1 MAVDGAW
8 ENLLEVQAFKFR
20 DRLAYSWHEKGEI
33 KAGISFSDL
42 LKTSD
47 LIAARLQSQFKPGER
62 IALIF
67 GPGLDFI
74 EAFFGCTRAG
84 LVPVPLSP
92 SLGRHQFAPILP
104 ILINCQ
110 AAAVLGPELLWK
122 RQQSHAKSA
131 EQIHDFIWLNW
142 ASVKAE
148 AQDLMGVRQPVS
160 QGDIAFLQYTSGST
174 GNPRGVIVGH
184 ANVLHNLQQILD
196 RCASNRPRKILSWL
210 PHFHDMGLIGGIL
223 HALYTG
229 SESLLMAPS
238 EFMRRPTLWLEM
250 INSSRV
256 DFSMG
261 PESALNLVQ
270 RAAGPDLVE
279 TLDLSCLEC
288 LVCGSEPIRRT
299 ILDRF
304 LKTLAPAGLSPNCI
318 LSAYGLAEATLMTT
332 ASRHL
337 YNSSDSHLKI
347 CAEADL
353 ARSGI
358 SIDGQTIRI
367 VDSKTMAQVPDGSEG
382 LIMVKG
388 PSVNR
393 GYWNSPDANATGFD
407 KAIFNEQG
415 AEEKGYLNTGDLGL
429 LDEGQLYVTGRI
441 KDLIIVGGRNIHPG
455 DVEAVVRSLSSRFAS
470 SRCICFGILTPERD
484 ERLVILIESQSKR
497 LSPGDEM
504 LLSSVA
510 TQISGNFGVQVDCVY
525 LLEPNA
531 LPITTSGKVRRLD
544 AKQQY
549 CASGFNPMARWPQ
562 ESIEV
567 INANIVLPII
577 KLELAS
583 LTGQDP
589 LLIEAGQ
596 TLKEFAIGSL
606 QLAELKIALD
616 QQLQTDLPI
625 GPFLDDLTLRQLA
638 ERLCELMAAE
648 GQAKADAVFDDSPA
662 LRGLMLAG
670 LPDHLRQLQ
679 IEHGDWLSLRW
690 GRQVIHLL
698 SDPSEVQQLILRPP
712 TEFIRGKLVEGIR
725 MVTDGT
731 NLFNT
736 EGQAWHSERQ
746 RAQPLLTRQAV
757 ESMAGDFATISQG
770 CLLER
775 KGENKSAALDL
786 ADLCSSIT
794 LKITLH
800 KLFGQ
805 ISAATAQ
812 KVAVALS
819 SERDWRLPLH
829 YLGYSELREATAA
842 MATTSA
848 DAAKASMGS
857 LRPELEV
864 LVYGSIDALLASSDP
879 TPCLLAAY
887 LADPEVQAMDPGD
900 RRHYLRS
907 VMLSLVLAGLD
918 TTGSGLFFC
927 LDLVARHPDSQRLV
941 REEVKTAFGDGEIS
955 PTDLPRQ
962 LPYTLAAVQE
972 ALRLYPPVWFLG
984 REAVITTTVMGQPV
998 SPGDIVLTSPYVIH
1012 RHPGHWN
1019 EPDQFRPERFLKQP
1033 TGGSGSHLY
1042 MPFGIGP
1049 RTCVGRWLALYEMSL
1064 ALAALVQKH
1073 HLISEGEAM
1082 PELSSYF
1089 TLRTLKPIKLRV
1101 EALG

>member
-1 MAVDGAW
+1 
-8 ENLLEVQAFKFR
+8 
-20 DRLAYSWHEKGEI
+20 
-33 KAGISFSDL
+33 
-42 LKTSD
+42 
-47 LIAARLQSQFKPGER
+47 
-62 IALIF
+62 
-67 GPGLDFI
+67 
-74 EAFFGCTRAG
+74 
-84 LVPVPLSP
+84 
-92 SLGRHQFAPILP
+92 
-104 ILINCQ
+104 
-110 AAAVLGPELLWK
+110 
-122 RQQSHAKSA
+122 
-131 EQIHDFIWLNW
+131 
-142 ASVKAE
+142 
-148 AQDLMGVRQPVS
+148 
-160 QGDIAFLQYTSGST
+160 
-174 GNPRGVIVGH
+174 
-184 ANVLHNLQQILD
+184 
-196 RCASNRPRKILSWL
+196 
-210 PHFHDMGLIGGIL
+210 
-223 HALYTG
+223 
-229 SESLLMAPS
+229 
-238 EFMRRPTLWLEM
+238 
-250 INSSRV
+250 
-256 DFSMG
+256 
-261 PESALNLVQ
+261 
-270 RAAGPDLVE
+270 
-279 TLDLSCLEC
+279 
-288 LVCGSEPIRRT
+288 
-299 ILDRF
+299 
-304 LKTLAPAGLSPNCI
+304 
-318 LSAYGLAEATLMTT
+318 MTT

-337 YNSSDSHLKI
+337 YYSSDSDLKVFV
-347 CAEADL
+347 EADL
-353 ARSGI
+353 ASSGS

-367 VDSKTMAQVPDGSEG
+367 VDSKTIAQLPEGSEG

-393 GYWNSPDANATGFD
+393 GYWNSPDANATAFD
-407 KAIFNEQG
+407 QAIFNEQG
-415 AEEKGYLNTGDLGL
+415 EEEQGYLNTGDLGL
-429 LDEGQLYVTGRI
+429 LINGQLYVTGRI
-441 KDLIIVGGRNIHPG
+441 KDLIIVGGRNIHPS
-455 DVEAVVRSLSSRFAS
+455 DVEFAIRSLSPIFAS
-470 SRCICFGILTPERD
+470 SRCICFGVLTPERE

-497 LSPGDEM
+497 LGPGDET

-510 TQISGNFGVQVDCVY
+510 TQISGTFGVQADCVY

-531 LPITTSGKVRRLD
+531 LPITTSGKVRRLE
-544 AKQQY
+544 AKQKY
-549 CASGFNPMARWPQ
+549 CTSGFNPMARWPQ
-562 ESIEV
+562 DPSDV
-567 INANIVLPII
+567 INFNVVLPII

-596 TLKEFAIGSL
+596 TLKDFAIGSL

-638 ERLCELMAAE
+638 ERLCELISTVDP
-648 GQAKADAVFDDSPA
+648 AKTDPVFDDSPA

-679 IEHGDWLSLRW
+679 LEHGDWLSLRW

-698 SDPSEVQQLILRPP
+698 SDPSEVQQLMQRPP
-712 TEFIRGKLVEGIR
+712 SEFIRGKLVEGIR
-725 MVTDGT
+725 MVTDGS
-731 NLFNT
+731 NLFTT
-736 EGQAWHSERQ
+736 EGAAWHSERQ

-757 ESMAGDFATISQG
+757 ESMAGDFATISRE

-800 KLFGQ
+800 KLFGP

-829 YLGYSELREATAA
+829 YLGYSELRDATAA
-842 MATTSA
+842 MATKST
-848 DAAKASMGS
+848 DDAKASMGG
-857 LRPELEV
+857 LRPELEA
-864 LVYGSIDALLASSDP
+864 LVYGSIDALLVSSEP

-927 LDLVARHPDSQRLV
+927 LDLVARHPDSQRLL
-941 REEVKTAFGDGEIS
+941 RDEVQTAFGEGEIS
-955 PTDLPRQ
+955 PTDLPSQ
-962 LPYTLAAVQE
+962 LPYTLAAVRE

-998 SPGDIVLTSPYVIH
+998 APGDIVLTSPYVIH
-1012 RHPGHWN
+1012 RHPVHWN

-1033 TGGSGSHLY
+1033 AAGPGSHLF
-1042 MPFGIGP
+1042 MPFGFGP

-1064 ALAALVQKH
+1064 ALAALVQH
-1073 HLISEGEAM
+1073 HQLSSDGEAT

-1101 EALG
+1101 EPLG